1 MFPCVEHLRLESITV
16 GEYGNVIVLVA
27 RVQGLE
33 SLVVPLVD
41 RDFLLEFPQ
50 FVDDH
55 VKGLQ
60 FLVAILIELR
70 VLNQLF
76 ERGFFAVADALLQV
90 PENYL
95 GDDQFGVL
103 VVVSSHVPSLAG
115 YVPHAIII
123 RNCQPLQICE
133 DVGPFCLQAGH
144 LRLQVNILVVD
155 VSGLVVE
162 SVKFQIDRVEIFDD
176 GYSVLRHKVHLF
188 DFALHIIHIMV
199 SLVL

>member
-1 MFPCVEHLRLESITV
+1 LFPCVEHLRLESITV
-16 GEYGNVIVLVA
+16 GEYGNIIVLVA

-41 RDFLLEFPQ
+41 RDFLLVLPQ
-50 FVDDH
+50 SVDDH

-60 FLVAILIELR
+60 FLVAVLIKLR

-76 ERGFFAVADALLQV
+76 ERCFFAVADALLQV

-95 GDDQFGVL
+95 GDDQLGVL
-103 VVVSSHVPSLAG
+103 VVMSSHVPSFAG
-115 YVPHAIII
+115 YVPHAIVIG
-123 RNCQPLQICE
+123 NCQPFEIRQ

-155 VSGLVVE
+155 VSGLVV
-162 SVKFQIDRVEIFDD
+162 
-176 GYSVLRHKVHLF
+176 
-188 DFALHIIHIMV
+188 
-199 SLVL
+199 